1 MFEKNSDAVFDTC
14 VLFPPTFRDVIV
26 QLALNGCVNL
36 RIPTVVLYELERVLS
51 EKGHL
56 DDVAARRATKK
67 LAESFLRRNDI
78 QPMNIGDEGILEYC
92 AANQIRTLV
101 TENVRDFPV
110 SDRLTVLT
118 LSEFLIS
125 LESQGLGCLSI
136 AVTKLTSRYT
146 RPRMT
151 EAEYLDKLEKIGL
164 GAVSLM
170 LRARHPDSESIAR
183 AEHPHR

>member
-1 MFEKNSDAVFDTC
+1 MFEKNRDVVFDTC

-36 RIPTVVLYELERVLS
+36 RIPTIVLYELERVLS

-67 LAESFLRRNDI
+67 LAESFLRRTDI

-92 AANQIRTLV
+92 ASNQIRTLV

-118 LSEFLIS
+118 FSDFLIS
-125 LESQGLGCLSI
+125 LNSQELGCLSI
-136 AVTKLTSRYT
+136 AVTQLTSRYT

-151 EAEYLDKLEKIGL
+151 EVEYLDKLEKIGL
-164 GAVSLM
+164 GAVSRL
-170 LRARHPDSESIAR
+170 LKTSRTHSQSAGFT
-183 AEHPHR
+183 EHPHL